1 MVSVAKV
8 SVAMVSR
15 SVVVGAV
22 VSMMSV
28 VSMVEPVVTVVSME
42 PVSVVAMGI
51 GISFSLPLSVVMM
64 AVVSVVASVEAMTVV
79 AMPVGQGVSVPVP
92 VEPIVSLSI
101 SLSNSAGFSLGL
113 GGHGGKKAKGGDC
126 LWGRDTQNKNLSE
139 HSRQLV
145 LFSKL
150 TMNFMVM
157 GASKLEDVAGLR
169 ILDVSELDIPCGR
182 DQDHGT
188 GMRQRDQASEQPAG
202 SHYYRCG
209 AQAFKCQPLR
219 CEE

>member
-8 SVAMVSR
+8 SIAMVSR
-15 SVVVGAV
+15 SVVVGTV

-28 VSMVEPVVTVVSME
+28 VSVVEPVVTVVSME

-51 GISFSLPLSVVMM
+51 GISFSLPLSVVM

-79 AMPVGQGVSVPVP
+79 AMSIGQGVSVPVP

-113 GGHGGKKAKGGDC
+113 GDHGGKKAKGGDC
-126 LWGRDTQNKNLSE
+126 LWGRNTQNKKLSK
-139 HSRQLV
+139 HSRLLV
-145 LFSKL
+145 LFWKL
-150 TMNFMVM
+150 TMNFMVI
-157 GASKLEDVAGLR
+157 GVSKLEDVAGLR
-169 ILDVSELDIPCGR
+169 ILDVSGLDIPCGR

-202 SHYYRCG
+202 SHHYRCG
-209 AQAFKCQPLR
+209 PRLSNVNC
-219 CEE
+219 

>member
-42 PVSVVAMGI
+42 PVSVVTMGI
-51 GISFSLPLSVVMM
+51 GISFSLPLSVVM

-79 AMPVGQGVSVPVP
+79 AMSVGQGVSVPVP

-113 GGHGGKKAKGGDC
+113 GRHGGKKAKGGDC
-126 LWGRDTQNKNLSE
+126 LWGRDTQNKNLSK
-139 HSRQLV
+139 HSRLLV
-145 LFSKL
+145 LFWKL
-150 TMNFMVM
+150 TMNFMVR
-157 GASKLEDVAGLR
+157 GVSKLEDVAGLR
-169 ILDVSELDIPCGR
+169 ILDVSGLDIPCGR

-202 SHYYRCG
+202 SHHYRCG
-209 AQAFKCQPLR
+209 PRLSNVNR
-219 CEE
+219 

>member
-15 SVVVGAV
+15 SVVKGTV

-28 VSMVEPVVTVVSME
+28 VSVVEPVTVVSME
-42 PVSVVAMGI
+42 PVSVVTMGI
-51 GISFSLPLSVVMM
+51 GISFSLPLSVVV
-64 AVVSVVASVEAMTVV
+64 AVVSVVASVEAMAVV
-79 AMPVGQGVSVPVP
+79 AMSIGQGVSVPVP
-92 VEPIVSLSI
+92 VEPIVSVSI

-126 LWGRDTQNKNLSE
+126 LWRRDTQNKNLSK
-139 HSRQLV
+139 HSRLLV
-145 LFSKL
+145 LFWKL

-157 GASKLEDVAGLR
+157 GVSKLEDVAGLR
-169 ILDVSELDIPCGR
+169 ILDVSGLDIPCGR

-209 AQAFKCQPLR
+209 PRLSNVNR
-219 CEE
+219 

>member
-15 SVVVGAV
+15 SVVEGAV
-22 VSMMSV
+22 VSMISV
-28 VSMVEPVVTVVSME
+28 VSVVEPVTVVSME
-42 PVSVVAMGI
+42 PVSVVTMGI
-51 GISFSLPLSVVMM
+51 GISFSLPLSVVM
-64 AVVSVVASVEAMTVV
+64 AVVPVVASVEAMTVV

-92 VEPIVSLSI
+92 VETIVRLSI

-126 LWGRDTQNKNLSE
+126 LWGRHTQSMNLSKD
-139 HSRQLV
+139 SRLLV
-145 LFSKL
+145 LFWKL

-157 GASKLEDVAGLR
+157 GVSKLEDVAGLR
-169 ILDVSELDIPCGR
+169 ILDVSGLDIPCGR

-188 GMRQRDQASEQPAG
+188 GMRQRDQASSPRGPTTDVGHGFQM
-202 SHYYRCG
+202 ST
-209 AQAFKCQPLR
+209 
-219 CEE
+219 EEV

>member
-1 MVSVAKV
+1 MVSVAQV

-42 PVSVVAMGI
+42 PVSIVAMGI
-51 GISFSLPLSVVMM
+51 GISFSLPLSVVM

-79 AMPVGQGVSVPVP
+79 AMSIGQGVSVPVP

-126 LWGRDTQNKNLSE
+126 LWRRDTQNKKLSK
-139 HSRQLV
+139 HSRLLV
-145 LFSKL
+145 LFWKL
-150 TMNFMVM
+150 TMNFMVK
-157 GASKLEDVAGLR
+157 AVSKLEDVAGLR
-169 ILDVSELDIPCGR
+169 ILDVSGLDIPCGR

-202 SHYYRCG
+202 SHHYRCG
-209 AQAFKCQPLR
+209 PRLSNVNR
-219 CEE
+219 

>member
-15 SVVVGAV
+15 SVVVGTV

-51 GISFSLPLSVVMM
+51 GISFGLPLSVVM
-64 AVVSVVASVEAMTVV
+64 AVVPVVASVEAMTVV

-113 GGHGGKKAKGGDC
+113 GSHGGKKAKGGDC
-126 LWGRDTQNKNLSE
+126 LWRRDTQNKKLSK
-139 HSRQLV
+139 HSRLLV
-145 LFSKL
+145 LFWKL
-150 TMNFMVM
+150 TMNFMVL
-157 GASKLEDVAGLR
+157 GVSKLEDVAGLR
-169 ILDVSELDIPCGR
+169 ILDVSGLDIPCGR

-188 GMRQRDQASEQPAG
+188 GMRQR
-202 SHYYRCG
+202 
-209 AQAFKCQPLR
+209 AQACSPRGPTTTDVGHKLSNVNR
-219 CEE
+219 

>member
-1 MVSVAKV
+1 MVSVAQV

-42 PVSVVAMGI
+42 PMSIVTMGI
-51 GISFSLPLSVVMM
+51 GISFSLPLSVVM

-79 AMPVGQGVSVPVP
+79 SMSVGQGVSVPVP

-126 LWGRDTQNKNLSE
+126 LWGRHTQSMNLSKD
-139 HSRQLV
+139 SRLLV
-145 LFSKL
+145 LFWKL
-150 TMNFMVM
+150 TMNFMVV
-157 GASKLEDVAGLR
+157 GVSKLEDVAGLR
-169 ILDVSELDIPCGR
+169 ILDVSGLDIPCGW

-188 GMRQRDQASEQPAG
+188 GMRQRDQASSPRGPNTDVGHGFQMSTAEV
-202 SHYYRCG
+202 
-209 AQAFKCQPLR
+209 
-219 CEE
+219 

>member
-8 SVAMVSR
+8 SVTMVSR
-15 SVVVGAV
+15 SVVVGTV
-22 VSMMSV
+22 VSMMTV
-28 VSMVEPVVTVVSME
+28 VSVMEPVVTVVSME
-42 PVSVVAMGI
+42 PVSVVTMSI

-64 AVVSVVASVEAMTVV
+64 AVVSVVASVEAMMTVV
-79 AMPVGQGVSVPVP
+79 AMSVGQGVSVPVS
-92 VEPIVSLSI
+92 VEPIVSVGI

-126 LWGRDTQNKNLSE
+126 LWGRHTQKMNLSK
-139 HSRQLV
+139 HLRLLV
-145 LFSKL
+145 LFWKL

-157 GASKLEDVAGLR
+157 GVSKLEDVAGLR
-169 ILDVSELDIPCGR
+169 ILNVSGLDIPCGR

-188 GMRQRDQASEQPAG
+188 GMRQREGPSEQPAG

-209 AQAFKCQPLR
+209 PRLSNVNR
-219 CEE
+219 